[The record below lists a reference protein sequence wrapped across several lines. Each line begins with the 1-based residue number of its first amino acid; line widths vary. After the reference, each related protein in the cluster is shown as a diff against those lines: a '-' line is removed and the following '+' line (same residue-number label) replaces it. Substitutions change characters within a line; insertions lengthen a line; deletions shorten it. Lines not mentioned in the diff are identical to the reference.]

1 MFYIVRKLEKRGLI
15 VRQPTILRIRDV
27 AGEGEFNRGP
37 VSTNMLYLSRYAK
50 NLRSQQRLEIT
61 KGVNPLEDSEITDGE
76 DENSVGVGVAV
87 AEESLDV
94 DLCVKDF
101 LPELEAVCDK
111 LENAEGKVGF
121 NVECSIYLAFRCT
134 LLLILLFV
142 SIYGGPCYG

>member
-15 VRQPTILRIRDV
+15 VRQPTILRIRDT
-27 AGEGEFNRGP
+27 GP

-50 NLRSQQRLEIT
+50 NLGSQQRLEIT
-61 KGVNPLEDSEITDGE
+61 KGVNSLEDSEIADGE
-76 DENSVGVGVAV
+76 DENSVGV
-87 AEESLDV
+87 AEEALDV

-121 NVECSIYLAFRCT
+121 DVECSIYLAFECT
-134 LLLILLFV
+134 LLLILL
-142 SIYGGPCYG
+142 SILIYEGPCYG